1 MTDGA
6 STNCGDFEKLEKR
19 VIKLEGEIAQLKQK
33 LGTKVTQEEFEK
45 LKTKVEKFM
54 EKGSNR
60 NA

>member
-1 MTDGA
+1 MGV
-6 STNCGDFEKLEKR
+6 DFEKLEKR
-19 VIKLEGEIAQLKQK
+19 VIKLENEIAQLKQK